1 MKNKFS
7 FLILSLALIFICPNF
22 VLAQKKNRITQKAD
36 QAFDVQ
42 MYYEASELYK
52 KAFDRTKN
60 KAIKSEILFKRA
72 ECYRLMS
79 KTKLAANFYKKAIN
93 AKYNNSDAIAILRY
107 AEMLMANGNYEKA
120 LVQFQKYSKKVPTD
134 TKGEKG
140 IKSCEYAIE
149 WLETPTRYVVE
160 KMDVINSK
168 FSDYS
173 PSFGNEDYSKIY
185 FVSSRKGPYSDDVDE
200 RTGNFFTDIYSSS
213 LDKKG
218 KWRKPEAVA
227 PPINSEAHEGTLCL
241 NSKGTTMFFTT
252 CGVENKKA
260 LGCDISI
267 SQLKGKIWSSVNK
280 LQVKIDSNVDIGHPA
295 ISHDENTII
304 FSSNMPGGYGGKD
317 LWIITKWSEKDGGIV
332 GQWSEPANLGAAV
345 NTAGDELFPFLRSD
359 GSLYFSSDGHVGMG
373 GLDIYKAELNENGQY
388 TDMPINLKY
397 PINSSS
403 DDFGMIVERDNER
416 GYLTSNR
423 KSYIDQEGTQK
434 KLNGSDNIFQFEL
447 PPLIL
452 TLQGVILNEK
462 TGAIITGA
470 DVKIVG
476 DDKSALSMKTD
487 NTGSYNFEL
496 NPLTTYEVVVNAEDY
511 ESKITSVTT
520 VGITENTDL
529 IEDINLT
536 PIKKITFPVIRFDF
550 ARSELRDKSMDDLDS
565 LVITLDENPN
575 ITIQLQGHADD
586 RGTNAHNI
594 SLSKRRAQECI
605 QYLVSMGIDKER
617 LSFRAMGESVPY
629 VMEEKDGKLK
639 KGDVLTPS
647 YISKFKFKKNREK
660 AHQYNRRTTIKVLS
674 EDYVPKENK

>member
-1 MKNKFS
+1 
-7 FLILSLALIFICPNF
+7 
-22 VLAQKKNRITQKAD
+22 
-36 QAFDVQ
+36 
-42 MYYEASELYK
+42 
-52 KAFDRTKN
+52 
-60 KAIKSEILFKRA
+60 
-72 ECYRLMS
+72 
-79 KTKLAANFYKKAIN
+79 
-93 AKYNNSDAIAILRY
+93 
-107 AEMLMANGNYEKA
+107 
-120 LVQFQKYSKKVPTD
+120 
-134 TKGEKG
+134 
-140 IKSCEYAIE
+140 
-149 WLETPTRYVVE
+149 
-160 KMDVINSK
+160 
-168 FSDYS
+168 
-173 PSFGNEDYSKIY
+173 
-185 FVSSRKGPYSDDVDE
+185 
-200 RTGNFFTDIYSSS
+200 
-213 LDKKG
+213 
-218 KWRKPEAVA
+218 
-227 PPINSEAHEGTLCL
+227 
-241 NSKGTTMFFTT
+241 MF
-252 CGVENKKA
+252 
-260 LGCDISI
+260 
-267 SQLKGKIWSSVNK
+267 
-280 LQVKIDSNVDIGHPA
+280 
-295 ISHDENTII
+295 
-304 FSSNMPGGYGGKD
+304 
-317 LWIITKWSEKDGGIV
+317 
-332 GQWSEPANLGAAV
+332 
-345 NTAGDELFPFLRSD
+345 
-359 GSLYFSSDGHVGMG
+359 
-373 GLDIYKAELNENGQY
+373 
-388 TDMPINLKY
+388 
-397 PINSSS
+397 NSSS

-423 KSYIDQEGTQK
+423 KSYIDREGTQK

-511 ESKITSVTT
+511 ENKIISVTT

-536 PIKKITFPVIRFDF
+536 PIKKINFPVIRFDF

-565 LVITLDENPN
+565 LVITLEENPN

-586 RGTNAHNI
+586 RGTDAHNI

-617 LSFRAMGESVPY
+617 LSFIAMGESVPY

-660 AHQYNRRTTIKVLS
+660 AHQYNRRTTIKILS